1 MSGSLP
7 PESTSAYSKISW
19 NGATLRIAPRGPHVG
34 QKEAP
39 VLANE
44 VEPYFKEIGKG
55 LRHVVLELSSVQFM
69 SSMGLGFLINCRTA
83 ANNAGATPIVVG
95 ANKELKGLLSM
106 MKIDK
111 FFKFAA
117 DESELKG
124 LLGK

>member
-1 MSGSLP
+1 M
-7 PESTSAYSKISW
+7 
-19 NGATLRIAPRGPHVG
+19 
-34 QKEAP
+34 
-39 VLANE
+39 LANE